1 MPDNWQS
8 VELKHLRALR
18 AVAETGTFWAA
29 AEQLNSSISTVSD
42 HITTLEALLGQ
53 RLVERSRGRRTVEV
67 TEAGRVLL
75 SHAQAIE
82 ARLRAAEADF
92 RAYAS
97 GQSGSLRVGIYQSV
111 ANKLLPEVL
120 RRFRERWPNVEV
132 EVTEAA
138 DDDDLIRGVERGAL
152 DLSFAIQ
159 PIPDG
164 PFDLREL
171 MSDPFVVVAAAGSA
185 LARSR
190 PKAADL
196 DRLPMVGYHHGKDH
210 ALAEEFLHAR
220 GVRPRVVFRS
230 NDNGTV
236 QAMVA
241 AGLGFAL
248 APLLAVDVNDPKV
261 RLVQLEEPVP
271 PRVLVILWHRDRY
284 RPPAM
289 AAFVETAVAVA
300 REIARED
307 AALLAKAAA
316 PRSARSRRRAPARRP
331 RHPASR
337 PA

>member
-1 MPDNWQS
+1 
-8 VELKHLRALR
+8 
-18 AVAETGTFWAA
+18 
-29 AEQLNSSISTVSD
+29 
-42 HITTLEALLGQ
+42 
-53 RLVERSRGRRTVEV
+53 
-67 TEAGRVLL
+67 
-75 SHAQAIE
+75 
-82 ARLRAAEADF
+82 
-92 RAYAS
+92 
-97 GQSGSLRVGIYQSV
+97 
-111 ANKLLPEVL
+111 
-120 RRFRERWPNVEV
+120 V

-152 DLSFAIQ
+152 ELSFAIQ

-210 ALAEEFLHAR
+210 ALA
-220 GVRPRVVFRS
+220 
-230 NDNGTV
+230 
-236 QAMVA
+236 
-241 AGLGFAL
+241 
-248 APLLAVDVNDPKV
+248 
-261 RLVQLEEPVP
+261 
-271 PRVLVILWHRDRY
+271 
-284 RPPAM
+284 
-289 AAFVETAVAVA
+289 VA